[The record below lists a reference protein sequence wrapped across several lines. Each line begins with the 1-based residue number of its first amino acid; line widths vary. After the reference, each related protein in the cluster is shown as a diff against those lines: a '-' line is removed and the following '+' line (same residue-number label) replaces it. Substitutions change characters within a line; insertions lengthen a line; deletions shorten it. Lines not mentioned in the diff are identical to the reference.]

1 MKSPA
6 ITATL
11 EGKNKTLYLQV
22 RQYQYS
28 VSEYNNVYY
37 ISVILK
43 VLFVYFR
50 PLPQLKKEQDQIFA
64 KH

>member
-22 RQYQYS
+22 RQYQY
-28 VSEYNNVYY
+28 VK
-37 ISVILK
+37 ILNE
-43 VLFVYFR
+43 VMS
-50 PLPQLKKEQDQIFA
+50 DA
-64 KH
+64 

>member
-22 RQYQYS
+22 RLYQYAK
-28 VSEYNNVYY
+28 
-37 ISVILK
+37 ILNI
-43 VLFVYFR
+43 VMFIVFFAM
-50 PLPQLKKEQDQIFA
+50 LKY
-64 KH
+64 